1 MTFTETMKHIHFLL
15 LLAVAL
21 LQSCGYKPNEEP
33 QYWSKISHFQESDQP
48 DSLLTAIDD
57 YLDNCPNGAHFNQ
70 VQSLKHRLLKE
81 YDEWTNIL
89 TNNPTREQMENYIT
103 SHQDGFYRTT
113 AIIQLDHI
121 DYSMAVVENTP
132 SAFDEYLLRHPE
144 GNHVSDANRRL
155 AEFEETFTRLDDTEV
170 CAAEQLLLKHFV
182 LLQSDNLDI
191 EKTIAFKLSY
201 FGKDNATRE
210 DVIAYMKHTHADNKP
225 KRFSP
230 SEFKVRKIESSG
242 VPVLSVN
249 FDLQEIIY
257 PEDSD
262 RIQTRNFDGTA
273 IISTDSLLITSLKLV
288 KK

>member
-1 MTFTETMKHIHFLL
+1 MKRIHYSLF
-15 LLAVAL
+15 LAVAML
-21 LQSCGYKPNEEP
+21 VSCGSKPNEEP
-33 QYWSKISHFQESDQP
+33 QYWSQIAHFQESDQP
-48 DSLLTAIDD
+48 DSLLAAIDD
-57 YLDNCPNGAHFNQ
+57 YLDNCPNGAHFNH

-89 TNNPTREQMENYIT
+89 TSNPTREQMENYIT
-103 SHQDGFYRTT
+103 SHQDGFYRST
-113 AIIQLDHI
+113 AVLQLDHI

-144 GNHVSDANRRL
+144 GVHVNDANRRL
-155 AEFEETFTRLDDTEV
+155 TELAETFSRLDDTEV
-170 CAAEQLLLKHFV
+170 SAAEQLLLKHFV
-182 LLQSDNLDI
+182 LLQSDNIDI
-191 EKTIAFKLSY
+191 ERTIASKLSY

-210 DVIAYMKHTHADNKP
+210 DVVAYMKHTHADNKP
-225 KRFSP
+225 KRFAP
-230 SEFKVRKIESSG
+230 SDFKVRKLESGG

-249 FDLQEIIY
+249 FELQEIVY

-262 RIQTRNFDGTA
+262 RIQTHHFDGTA